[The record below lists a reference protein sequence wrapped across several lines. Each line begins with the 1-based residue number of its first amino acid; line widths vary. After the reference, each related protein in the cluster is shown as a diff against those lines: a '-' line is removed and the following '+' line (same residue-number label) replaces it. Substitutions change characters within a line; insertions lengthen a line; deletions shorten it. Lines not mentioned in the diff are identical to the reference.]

1 MGWVVASVG
10 VAFAG
15 LVVLSVCAV
24 KVFLAL
30 RELGRELE
38 RTGRL
43 LEPAQL
49 ALRSELRELQR
60 TGGSHTPRDG
70 VRSS

>member
-1 MGWVVASVG
+1 MASVG

-15 LVVLSVCAV
+15 LVVLSACAV

-30 RELGRELE
+30 RDLGRELE
-38 RTGRL
+38 RTRRL

-49 ALRSELRELQR
+49 ALRSELRNLQR
-60 TGGSHTPRDG
+60 AGGPDTPRDG
-70 VRSS
+70 VRST